1 MRSDPSSLPPD
12 APTRIRTE
20 SAASPGT
27 KSWITGFGG
36 MTRKG
41 AAVAALLLALT
52 GCGFQP
58 LYAKRGP
65 MGGVAGEE
73 LAKVRIANIPDR
85 TGQYLRNALID
96 RMQPQGAQ
104 EPAYR
109 LEIALLEQQVNLG
122 IQQDATATRG
132 QLRYSGS
139 YVLKDSAGKELVRES
154 FRASPSFNILESEF
168 GTILSSE
175 DARERGLRQIADD
188 ITGRLAL
195 YFTRDKKV
203 G

>member
-1 MRSDPSSLPPD
+1 MTKKVVVAFVLVASL
-12 APTRIRTE
+12 
-20 SAASPGT
+20 AA
-27 KSWITGFGG
+27 
-36 MTRKG
+36 
-41 AAVAALLLALT
+41 
-52 GCGFQP
+52 CGFQP
-58 LYAKRGP
+58 LYGKHGP
-65 MGGVAGEE
+65 MGGTAGEE

-85 TGQYLRNALID
+85 TGQQLRNALID
-96 RMQPQGAQ
+96 RMQPQGRPGN
-104 EPAYR
+104 PAYR
-109 LEIALLEQQVNLG
+109 LEISLLEQQVNLG

-132 QLRYSGS
+132 QLRYSGT
-139 YVLKDSAGKELVRES
+139 YVLRDAAGKELTRES

-195 YFTRDKKV
+195 YFTREKKA

>member
-1 MRSDPSSLPPD
+1 MIRRRVAVLSLL
-12 APTRIRTE
+12 
-20 SAASPGT
+20 
-27 KSWITGFGG
+27 
-36 MTRKG
+36 
-41 AAVAALLLALT
+41 VVLT

-65 MGGVAGEE
+65 TGGVAGEE
-73 LAKVRIANIPDR
+73 MAKVRIANIPDR

-104 EPAYR
+104 DPAYR
-109 LEIALLEQQVNLG
+109 LEIALREQQVNLG

-132 QLRYSGS
+132 QLRYSGT
-139 YVLKDSAGKELVRES
+139 YVLKDAAGKELTRES
-154 FRASPSFNILESEF
+154 FRASPAFNILDSEF

-175 DARERGLRQIADD
+175 DARERGLKQIADD

-195 YFTRDKKV
+195 YFTRAPKAE
-203 G
+203 